1 MGRELSERGR
11 SPQGGVVSAASDD
24 LRSTA
29 DSGDVQDT
37 AEVFRG
43 TASGATRLRD
53 ERSSDGSDQQRA
65 IPAFVL
71 GEELA
76 DLADHDDRIAVLTA
90 DLAKANR
97 LNDFAGRHPDR
108 FFNLGIA
115 EKNMITV
122 AAGMAASGMVT
133 YAATFASFSALL
145 GCEQIRTD
153 CAYPHLPVRVIG
165 HHSGMSMGFYGTS
178 HHALEDLGIMRTIAD
193 LTVVCATDA
202 NHLRGVLRASVDHPG
217 AMYIRLGR
225 GRDPE
230 VYGDVP
236 DVRFGEAI
244 RVVDGGDA
252 AIVATGS
259 TVHPSVAAAQ
269 RLRAETGAA
278 VAVYDMHTVKP
289 LDTGAVAA
297 AARTGRVLVAEEH
310 NHTNGLGTAVV
321 EALFDGGHHDVR
333 VRRVDVP
340 DEHVPIGPP
349 AALYAHYGLD
359 ADGLLAALRQ
369 LLDTYT

>member
-1 MGRELSERGR
+1 MS
-11 SPQGGVVSAASDD
+11 
-24 LRSTA
+24 
-29 DSGDVQDT
+29 DVQDT

-53 ERSSDGSDQQRA
+53 DRSSDGSDQARA

-76 DLADHDDRIAVLTA
+76 DLADHDDRIVVLTA

-97 LNDFAGRHPDR
+97 LNDFGARHPER
-108 FFNLGIA
+108 FFNVGIA

-122 AAGMAASGMVT
+122 AAGLASAGFVT

-153 CAYPHLPVRVIG
+153 CAYPRLPVRVIG

-230 VYGDVP
+230 VYADVP
-236 DVRFGEAI
+236 DVRFGRALEV
-244 RVVDGGDA
+244 REGSDA
-252 AIVATGS
+252 AIIATGS
-259 TVHPSVAAAQ
+259 EVFPAMRAADWMATEG
-269 RLRAETGAA
+269 RGS

-289 LDTGAVAA
+289 LDRAAIAA
-297 AARTGRVLVAEEH
+297 AAATGRILVVEEH
-310 NHTNGLGTAVV
+310 NRTNGLGTAVV
-321 EALFDGGHHDVR
+321 EALFEDGLRDVV
-333 VRRVDVP
+333 VRRLDVP

-349 AALYAHYGLD
+349 QALYAHYGLD
-359 ADGLLAALRQ
+359 VEGVSAAVVALLA
-369 LLDTYT
+369 D